1 MHCRNFSFY
10 SLIVGF
16 VLFSSCSQTVS
27 KVWQFEWK
35 LLNENDSTAIVGDYS
50 YWITIDQMDN
60 TADITEDSLLDNGTL
75 IF

>member
-1 MHCRNFSFY
+1 M
-10 SLIVGF
+10 
-16 VLFSSCSQTVS
+16 FSSCSQTVS